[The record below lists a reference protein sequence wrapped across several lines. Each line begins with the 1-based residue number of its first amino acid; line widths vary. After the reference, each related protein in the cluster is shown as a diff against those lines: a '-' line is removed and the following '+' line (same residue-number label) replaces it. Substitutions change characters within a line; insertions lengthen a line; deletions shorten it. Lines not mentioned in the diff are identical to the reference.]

1 MAKRSVMKAFA
12 GLFTLAIAVP
22 ATAQGATCNRT
33 CLTGLLDRYLSAVT
47 ANAPAKAPLSLA
59 FRQTENAVAIPLG
72 DGLWKN
78 ARGLGTLQRRYFD
91 PVTGTAAYFGTLALA
106 SGETAIVSLRL
117 HVTGAAG
124 GFRADEAE
132 WYLARSSDL
141 GITPGA
147 KAMFDLA
154 PLLAAPPP
162 ERIVPQKDRL
172 PREALIAITDSYFD
186 GITAENAKVIRAH
199 PGCKRLEN
207 GMGAPPNARS
217 DDGTGPPDCTSGQG
231 QFGVAFVAGRRFPLV
246 DEEAQVVL
254 ALGTFI
260 RKPGN
265 PKFRNQFSEF
275 FYIDHEK
282 IREVYAAYF
291 FARPDQAVPNWPPY
305 DGNFPLAPEPAPPPA
320 AAPAPNRPG

>member
-1 MAKRSVMKAFA
+1 MAA
-12 GLFTLAIAVP
+12 GHFTTPLLAAWALALAAPVSAAP
-22 ATAQGATCNRT
+22 AASCNRQ
-33 CLTGLLDRYLSAVT
+33 CLSGMMQAYLGALT
-47 ANAPAKAPLSLA
+47 ANDPSKAPLSGA

-78 ARGLGTLQRRYFD
+78 ARALGALQRRYFD
-91 PVTGTAAYFGTLALA
+91 PVTSTAAYFGTLAMA
-106 SGETAIVSLRL
+106 NGETGIVTLRL
-117 HVTGAAG
+117 HVSG
-124 GFRADEAE
+124 GEVDEAE

-147 KAMFDLA
+147 KAMFDLK
-154 PLLAAPPP
+154 PLLDGPPP
-162 ERIVPQKDRL
+162 ERVVAPKDRI
-172 PREALIAITDSYFD
+172 PRETLIAITDSYFD
-186 GITAENAKVIRAH
+186 GITAENAKLIRAH

-207 GMGAPPNARS
+207 GMGAPPSARS
-217 DDGTGPPDCTSGQG
+217 DDGKGPPDCTSGQG

-282 IREVYAAYF
+282 IREIYAAYF
-291 FARPDQAVPNWPPY
+291 FAKPDLAVPNWPPY
-305 DGNFPLAPEPAPPPA
+305 AGNFPLAPEPAA
-320 AAPAPNRPG
+320 AAPAK

>member
-1 MAKRSVMKAFA
+1 MFKGRVGPALLSAMA
-12 GLFTLAIAVP
+12 LAAVSP
-22 ATAQGATCNRT
+22 ASAQSTSCNRQ
-33 CLTGLLDRYLSAVT
+33 CLVGALTSYLDAMV
-47 ANAPAKAPLSLA
+47 AHAPARAPLAST

-78 ARGLGTLQRRYFD
+78 AKALGSLQRRYFD
-91 PVTGTAAYFGTLALA
+91 PVTSTAAYFGTLDLA
-106 SGETAIVSLRL
+106 SGDTGIVSLRL
-117 HVTGAAG
+117 HVTGG
-124 GFRADEAE
+124 KVDEAE
-132 WYLARSSDL
+132 WHVARQSDL

-154 PLLAAPPP
+154 PLLAGPPP
-162 ERIVPQKDRL
+162 QRSVPAKDRSS
-172 PREALIAITDSYFD
+172 RETLIAITNSYFD

-217 DDGTGPPDCTSGQG
+217 DDGSGPADCTSGQG
-231 QFGVAFVAGRRFPLV
+231 QFGVAFVAGRRYPLV

-275 FYIDHEK
+275 FYIDNEK
-282 IREVYAAYF
+282 IREVHAAYF
-291 FARPDQAVPNWPPY
+291 FAKADQAVPNWPPY
-305 DGNFPLAPEPAPPPA
+305 DGNFPLPSDLATPAPPK
-320 AAPAPNRPG
+320 